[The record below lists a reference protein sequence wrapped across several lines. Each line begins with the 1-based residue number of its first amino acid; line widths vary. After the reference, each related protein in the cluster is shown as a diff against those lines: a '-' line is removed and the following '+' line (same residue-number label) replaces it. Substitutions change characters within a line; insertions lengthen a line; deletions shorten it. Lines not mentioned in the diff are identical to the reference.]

1 MSCVILEL
9 KSKSHVQVYDQ
20 SVISGTFA
28 LSPSSTFCVGISA
41 PSTEKE
47 TRKMF
52 NMVIEAMDQMEQRMN
67 KRFDQMATK
76 EELRNVYES
85 LHHEINGV
93 KLNTEALDLRMDYVE
108 KKLDSV
114 DNRLTIVE
122 TKVDSLE
129 TKVDSLGKKVD
140 SLEVRVDSLES
151 KMDDMHIT
159 LQSMRDHGT
168 RIQALEHE
176 VFGKNKR
183 ARRTLWQ
190 PLH

>member
-1 MSCVILEL
+1 M
-9 KSKSHVQVYDQ
+9 D
-20 SVISGTFA
+20 
-28 LSPSSTFCVGISA
+28 
-41 PSTEKE
+41 KE

-114 DNRLTIVE
+114 DNRLTV
-122 TKVDSLE
+122 VE

-140 SLEVRVDSLES
+140 SLEVRVDSLEI

>member
-1 MSCVILEL
+1 M
-9 KSKSHVQVYDQ
+9 D
-20 SVISGTFA
+20 
-28 LSPSSTFCVGISA
+28 
-41 PSTEKE
+41 KE

-52 NMVIEAMDQMEQRMN
+52 NMVIEAMDQMEQRIN
-67 KRFDQMATK
+67 RRFDKMEKEMATK

-93 KLNTEALDLRMDYVE
+93 KLNTEALDMRMEYVE

-114 DNRLTIVE
+114 DNRLGIVE

-129 TKVDSLGKKVD
+129 TKVDSLETRMD
-140 SLEVRVDSLES
+140 SFDTRLDSFETRMDSFEV
-151 KMDDMHIT
+151 KMDDMHTT
-159 LQSMRDHGT
+159 LKSMGNHEP
-168 RIQALEHE
+168 RIQALEHV

-183 ARRTLWQ
+183 ARRPLWQ